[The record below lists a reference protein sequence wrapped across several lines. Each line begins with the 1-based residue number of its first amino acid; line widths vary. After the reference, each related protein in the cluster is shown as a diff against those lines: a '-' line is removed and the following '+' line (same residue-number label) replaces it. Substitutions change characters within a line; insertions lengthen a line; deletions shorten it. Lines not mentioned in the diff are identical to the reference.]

1 MSLTNRNKPVNE
13 LNPILLIKNST
24 KMNKIILVIAML
36 ITTSALHGQGKI
48 ESMFQKYSGIEG
60 VTNLQISGSM
70 LKMLAN
76 MNGGDEELNK
86 VASSISSILILHV
99 PENMVELKGLNFF
112 SEFEQGFPAEN
123 YTELIRVNDSD
134 QQIKI
139 LFQEKAGIVEE
150 LIMIVGGSID
160 NTLIHIKGQMDMAN
174 LSSLSGMGV
183 PGMDQFFILQE

>member
-1 MSLTNRNKPVNE
+1 MSLTNRKKPVNE
-13 LNPILLIKNST
+13 LKTILLIKNST
-24 KMNKIILVIAML
+24 NMNKIILVIAML

-48 ESMFQKYSGIEG
+48 ENMFQKYSGIEG

-76 MNGGDEELNK
+76 MNGGDEELSK

-112 SEFEQGFPAEN
+112 AEFEQGFPAEN

-134 QQIKI
+134 QQVKI
-139 LFQEKAGIVEE
+139 LIQEKAGIAGE
-150 LIMIVGGSID
+150 LIMIVGGSSD
-160 NTLIHIKGQMDMAN
+160 NTLIQIKGQMDIAN
-174 LSSLSGMGV
+174 LSSLSGIGV
-183 PGMDQFFILQE
+183 PGMDQFFRLQE